1 MIKWFFGLLCCLAFL
16 QADTFEEGFEQYAKT
31 CSKKQSDV
39 CYNVALVY
47 AERGDFKQAIAYYEK
62 ACKYKV
68 PSACVALGFYYRG
81 EDYHRGGDGGEKDEK
96 KASEYYNR
104 ACKLGK
110 EQFNSDEWCL
120 YDTEQANAFEKDF
133 EEYAKSCS
141 KHNAEACFKA
151 AFAYL
156 EQGDSKKTFAYL
168 EKACNYKEPIACAT
182 IGVFYSEGTGVA
194 QDEKKASEYYNRACK
209 LGKEQFN
216 SDEWCF

>member
-1 MIKWFFGLLCCLAFL
+1 MKWFLGAICFFGIPFIM
-16 QADTFEEGFEQYAKT
+16 QTNEFEKDFEEYTKT
-31 CSKKQSDV
+31 CSKKNTDV
-39 CYNVALVY
+39 CYNAALVY
-47 AERGDFKQAIAYYEK
+47 EERGDFKQALHYHTK
-62 ACKYKV
+62 ACNYKE
-68 PSACVALGFYYRG
+68 PIACAALGRYYSEG
-81 EDYHRGGDGGEKDEK
+81 TGVAKKKK
-96 KASEYYNR
+96 KASEYYKR
-104 ACKLGK
+104 ACKFGK

-120 YDTEQANAFEKDF
+120 YDTEQANASEKDS